1 MHCRLVISWVSTHT
15 TCTKSTALIW
25 LLCQFDA
32 TQQSV
37 ITVGM
42 RNQDELSLR
51 VLDAGGQE
59 EQKCRSNADEPGLQ
73 PVSLHLHHHSREA
86 AAGRWQSEP
95 RHVGPF
101 LLQYA
106 AYTLV
111 SALWY
116 WVIAVQTFMNVG
128 LQVAERVLHRIAA
141 IPFAQ
146 ADKSATPLLSHCL
159 LHRERQ
165 GLPAAFP
172 QHCYDSG
179 CN

>member
-1 MHCRLVISWVSTHT
+1 MHCRFVISWVSTHT

-51 VLDAGGQE
+51 VVDAGGQE
-59 EQKCRSNADEPGLQ
+59 KQKCGSNADEPRLQ

-95 RHVGPF
+95 RHVGPL

-111 SALWY
+111 SALCS
-116 WVIAVQTFMNVG
+116 
-128 LQVAERVLHRIAA
+128 LVLGHS
-141 IPFAQ
+141 
-146 ADKSATPLLSHCL
+146 SANIYECWLASSRARLAPHCC
-159 LHRERQ
+159 HSI
-165 GLPAAFP
+165 
-172 QHCYDSG
+172 CSS
-179 CN
+179 